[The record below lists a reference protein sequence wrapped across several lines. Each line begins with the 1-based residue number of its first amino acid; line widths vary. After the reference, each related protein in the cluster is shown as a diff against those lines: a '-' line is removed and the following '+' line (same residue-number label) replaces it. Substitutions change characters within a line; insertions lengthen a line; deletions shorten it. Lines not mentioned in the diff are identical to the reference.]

1 MEAPARRFVI
11 LDRDG
16 TIIVDKHYLSDT
28 RQVELLPGAA
38 EGLRK
43 MRALGLAL
51 LVVSN
56 QSGVGRGYFGLAEV
70 ERINARMAEMLMEQG
85 IKLEGIYFCPHAPEE
100 NCACRKP
107 KTGLVDRAKM
117 EIGFDSALCFV
128 IGDKKADIEMGKAL
142 NAHTILVRTGFGAQ
156 VEAEGFAASDC
167 VVDDLAE
174 AAQIIKKALSSDC

>member
-1 MEAPARRFVI
+1 MEAHARRFVI

-16 TIIVDKHYLSDT
+16 TIIVDKNYLSDH

-43 MRALGLAL
+43 MRALGLGL

-70 ERINARMAEMLMEQG
+70 ERVNARILEMLAAQG
-85 IKLEGIYFCPHAPEE
+85 IELEGIYFCPHAPKE

-107 KTGLVDRAKM
+107 KTGLVERAVRDL
-117 EIGFDSALCFV
+117 GFDPARCFV
-128 IGDKKADIEMGKAL
+128 IGDKSADIEMGKAL
-142 NAHTILVRTGFGAQ
+142 MAHTLLVRTGFGAQ
-156 VEAEGFAASDC
+156 VESEGSTTSDC

-174 AAQIIKKALSSDC
+174 AAKAIEKLL